1 MKTDNELLGSNL
13 AVWAKAKLGS
23 SFEAIATSPNITDAL
38 EIDVLKEP
46 MALEKLYSKFKVD
59 IFEILEFTRAREC
72 TDDNTFLFLFAD
84 GLPADYEL
92 KTETNLHAALV
103 LTALYI
109 VARVD
114 QNQAVSG
121 IDPAD
126 PGEDKTMQADV
137 KIGEE
142 GVEISNVKE
151 YEAPKL
157 DRLNPEDVPDDLPWE
172 DANGGTAQGEGQ
184 DVD

>member
-72 TDDNTFLFLFAD
+72 ADDNTFLFLFAD
-84 GLPADYEL
+84 GLPAGYEL
-92 KTETNLHAALV
+92 KTEANLYTALV

-114 QNQAVSG
+114 QNQVVGG

-142 GVEISNVKE
+142 GVEVSSVKG

-157 DRLNPEDVPDDLPWE
+157 NKLDPEDVPNDLPWE
-172 DANGGTAQGEGQ
+172 DANGNPVPKEEEG
-184 DVD
+184 VD